1 MLGCSCAG
9 LQTAPSFGNGLHSAF
24 MQSAST
30 ALLDMPDAPGA
41 LFSMPRGFSKG
52 FSLAPSMDQLMPNM
66 DPLGMSLNDFL
77 LGEAC

>member
-1 MLGCSCAG
+1 
-9 LQTAPSFGNGLHSAF
+9 

-30 ALLDMPDAPGA
+30 ALPDAPA
-41 LFSMPRGFSKG
+41 ASAPLFDLPKGFSKG
-52 FSLAPSMDQLMPNM
+52 FSLAPSMDQLMPSF